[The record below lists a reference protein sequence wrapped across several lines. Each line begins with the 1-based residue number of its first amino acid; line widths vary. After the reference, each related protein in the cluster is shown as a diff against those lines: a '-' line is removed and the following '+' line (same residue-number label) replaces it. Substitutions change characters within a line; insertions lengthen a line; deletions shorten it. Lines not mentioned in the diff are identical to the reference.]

1 MTFLHDDGHWVNLYF
16 LSIYVYFLVK
26 LLEFTVFQNKH
37 VIYLS
42 SFNVFSGENSSI
54 SETFGFLEKEK
65 RGRKSK
71 CRIKCGK
78 ESNMTHIIWTA
89 APPAV
94 IRDLHHPT
102 PSSLSEFSQ
111 VCEKNLFG
119 NACFSDLPEDITL
132 NGKSN
137 GSPKS
142 GWALVFPNLSQSKI

>member
-1 MTFLHDDGHWVNLYF
+1 MDG
-16 LSIYVYFLVK
+16 LSTRWWSVMQFIFFECVE
-26 LLEFTVFQNKH
+26 LLENAIYQNKH
-37 VIYLS
+37 SIYPRSVIVVS
-42 SFNVFSGENSSI
+42 EEN
-54 SETFGFLEKEK
+54 TFKSATFVFLEKEK
-65 RGRKSK
+65 RERKSK

-111 VCEKNLFG
+111 VCEKNPFG

-142 GWALVFPNLSQSKI
+142 GWALVFPNLSRSKI